1 MKTIKDTQREITEL
15 YKELSYDELNNVL
28 SQWLNADSD
37 VKEED
42 VNPNPTVTNADVK
55 KAATSTSDVS
65 AAFDELFNN

>member
-1 MKTIKDTQREITEL
+1 M
-15 YKELSYDELNNVL
+15 L

-37 VKEED
+37 VKDED
-42 VNPNPTVTNADVK
+42 VNPNPTVTNAEVK